1 MKIKDIMTQHAECIS
16 PDVSLAAAAGVMR
29 KAGIG
34 FLPICDHDRLTGSIT
49 DRDIV
54 IRGVAEGRDPE
65 GTPVSAI
72 MSPNIV
78 CIFEDQ
84 DLAEAAH
91 LMEVKQIRRL
101 AVLNRGKRL
110 IGIVSLGDLASSVGP
125 QLSGE
130 ALREI
135 CENVE
140 STTAH

>member
-1 MKIKDIMTQHAECIS
+1 MKITEIMTQQPECIS
-16 PDVSLAAAAGVMR
+16 PPASLAAAAGIMR
-29 KAGIG
+29 KLGVG

-49 DRDIV
+49 DRDIG
-54 IRGVAEGRDPE
+54 IPAPAEGRDPE
-65 GTPVSAI
+65 ATPVSAI
-72 MSPNIV
+72 SSPKIV
-78 CIFEDQ
+78 YSYDDQ
-84 DLAEAAH
+84 DIDEAAR

-110 IGIVSLGDLASSVGP
+110 VGIVSLGDLASSVGT

-140 STTAH
+140 ST